1 MFRIGG
7 RMVTLIMKE
16 QLSLEVIQR
25 VMNNQINI
33 SKAARII
40 GLSDQSIYR
49 LLSRERISGVKAN
62 IIKASD

>member
-1 MFRIGG
+1 
-7 RMVTLIMKE
+7 MVALAMKE

-25 VMNNQINI
+25 VMNNQIDI

-40 GLSDQSIYR
+40 GLRDQSRYR